1 MKNKESN
8 EIKNLRSKVKKTLR
22 VTSPSLE
29 SVLYKP
35 FKVLDSG
42 FIRVI
47 DYMGDDSAIVQSA
60 RVSYGEGTKKVSN
73 DKGLIRYLMKNW
85 HTTPFEM
92 CEIKFHIK
100 LPIFI
105 ARQWIRH
112 RTANVNEYSARYSI
126 LDKEFYIPKPE
137 HMSTQSTTNKQG
149 RGSNLSKKD
158 TEKFIKI
165 LKDDA
170 DRNYKHYENMLNE
183 NQSGEII
190 NDDKEGLSREL
201 ARINLTLNTYTQWY
215 WKIDL
220 HNLLHFL
227 YLREDSHAQYEIQ
240 AYAEIILNKIVKR
253 WVPHTYSAFKEF
265 QLESYNLS
273 KTAIEVIKKKLQ
285 GKKISY
291 EKSGLSKREWAELT
305 NKFGFKK

>member
-8 EIKNLRSKVKKTLR
+8 EIKSLRFKVKKTLR

-126 LDKEFYIPKPE
+126 LDKEFYIPSPE
-137 HMSTQSTTNKQG
+137 HMSAQSTINKQG
-149 RGSNLSKKD
+149 RGDNLSKKD
-158 TEKFIKI
+158 IEKFIKI

-183 NQSGEII
+183 DQSGKII
-190 NDDKEGLSREL
+190 DDNKTGLSREL

-227 YLREDSHAQYEIQ
+227 FLRDDPHAQYEIQ
-240 AYAEIILNKIVKR
+240 AYAEIILDKIVKR

-285 GKKISY
+285 GQKITF
-291 EKSGLSKREWAELT
+291 EKSGLSKREWIELT
-305 NKFGFKK
+305 TKFNFK